1 MGRMSMNNS
10 GKFASS
16 GNNDFFF
23 LADDGDLAR
32 VRLLYDQPDGSDMDY
47 YLVHE
52 VEVDGKKRYVA
63 CNALSEDGNS
73 IHTENCPLCSAGYKR
88 LEKLFLQVYVEDED
102 AVKTWDRG
110 RNFVQKIQ
118 TYINRYGSLVNYPI
132 EIERKGKSGDSNTTY
147 ELFVMENDGSTLEDF
162 PEKQELL
169 GSFIIEAT
177 EDDMYGMIDGTY
189 TLDDGNNNSGRNSGR
204 RDSAPRNSGR
214 RESSAPA
221 ARTGRRAPEPET
233 ETEAPARAGRQAG
246 ARGGTVR
253 RGSGRRGDNF

>member
-10 GKFASS
+10 GKFASQ

-23 LADDGDLAR
+23 LADDGDVAS
-32 VRLLYDQPDGSDMDY
+32 VRMLYDQPDGSDMDY

-52 VEVDGKKRYVA
+52 VEIDGKKRYVA

-73 IHTENCPLCSAGYKR
+73 LHTENCPLCQAGYKR
-88 LEKLFLQVYVEDED
+88 LEKLFIQMYIPEED

-132 EIERKGKSGDSNTTY
+132 EIERKGKAGDSNTTY
-147 ELFVMENDGSTLEDF
+147 ELFVMENDGMTLEDF

-169 GSFIIEAT
+169 GTFILEVSE
-177 EDDMYGMIDGTY
+177 EDMQNMIDGTF
-189 TLDDGNNNSGRNSGR
+189 TVEQPEENSN
-204 RDSAPRNSGR
+204 R
-214 RESSAPA
+214 RERNDRRQASPRGGSSAPA
-221 ARTGRRAPEPET
+221 SRQTQSSSQPAAQNSAPAGRRGG
-233 ETEAPARAGRQAG
+233 AGG
-246 ARGGTVR
+246 STVR
-253 RGSGRRGDNF
+253 RGRGNRSDNY

>member
-10 GKFASS
+10 GKFASQ

-23 LADDGDLAR
+23 LADDGDVAS
-32 VRLLYDQPDGSDMDY
+32 VRMLYDQPDGSDMDY

-52 VEVDGKKRYVA
+52 VEIDGKKRYVA

-73 IHTENCPLCSAGYKR
+73 LHTEDCPLCQAGYKR
-88 LEKLFLQVYVEDED
+88 LEKLFIQLYIPEED

-118 TYINRYGSLVNYPI
+118 TYVNRYGSLVNYPI
-132 EIERKGKSGDSNTTY
+132 EIERKGKAGDSNTTY

-169 GSFIIEAT
+169 GTFILSVTADEMQ
-177 EDDMYGMIDGTY
+177 DMVDGTY
-189 TLDDGNNNSGRNSGR
+189 TTEAPAESNNR
-204 RDSAPRNSGR
+204 RERTDRRQAAPRNSAPRTESAPAQSPAPASR
-214 RESSAPA
+214 RES
-221 ARTGRRAPEPET
+221 
-233 ETEAPARAGRQAG
+233 
-246 ARGGTVR
+246 RGGGGVVR
-253 RGSGRRGDNF
+253 RGRGNRSDNY

>member
-1 MGRMSMNNS
+1 MSMNNA
-10 GKFASS
+10 GKFASQ

-23 LADDGDLAR
+23 LADDGDVAS
-32 VRLLYDQPDGSDMDY
+32 VRMLYDQPDGSDMDY

-52 VEVDGKKRYVA
+52 VEIDGKKRYVA

-73 IHTENCPLCSAGYKR
+73 LHTDNCPLCQAGYKR
-88 LEKLFLQVYVEDED
+88 LEKLFIQLYIPEED

-132 EIERKGKSGDSNTTY
+132 EIERKGKAGDSNTTY

-169 GSFIIEAT
+169 GTFILQVTGEEM
-177 EDDMYGMIDGTY
+177 EDMLDGTY
-189 TLDDGNNNSGRNSGR
+189 TAETSSDSGSSRRERSDRRPASRQESAPSGR
-204 RDSAPRNSGR
+204 RD
-214 RESSAPA
+214 
-221 ARTGRRAPEPET
+221 
-233 ETEAPARAGRQAG
+233 G
-246 ARGGTVR
+246 ANRGGTVR
-253 RGSGRRGDNF
+253 RGRGNRSDNY

>member
-10 GKFASS
+10 GKFASQ

-23 LADDGDLAR
+23 LADDGDVAS
-32 VRLLYDQPDGSDMDY
+32 VRMLYDQPDGSDMDY

-52 VEVDGKKRYVA
+52 VEIDGKKRYVA

-73 IHTENCPLCSAGYKR
+73 LHTEDCPLCQAGYKR
-88 LEKLFLQVYVEDED
+88 LEKLFIQLYIPEED

-132 EIERKGKSGDSNTTY
+132 EIERKGKAGDSNTTY
-147 ELFVMENDGSTLEDF
+147 ELFVMENDGCTLEDF

-169 GSFIIEAT
+169 GTFILSVT
-177 EDDMYGMIDGTY
+177 EDEMQDMVDGTY
-189 TLDDGNNNSGRNSGR
+189 TIEAPAESNNR
-204 RDSAPRNSGR
+204 RERSDKRQASPRNSSPRTESAPAQSPAPAR
-214 RESSAPA
+214 RES
-221 ARTGRRAPEPET
+221 
-233 ETEAPARAGRQAG
+233 
-246 ARGGTVR
+246 RGSGGVVR
-253 RGSGRRGDNF
+253 RGRGNRSDNY